1 MTTRYIHPLNR
12 NQPIML
18 SISCSG
24 TAGRGSRGRTA
35 DARTADARTADART
49 ARPAPRRDAATQ
61 QMPRKLSSRS
71 WPRRALVLFGQGA
84 LGLDIQD
91 TMS

>member
-18 SISCSG
+18 SISCSE
-24 TAGRGSRGRTA
+24 TAGRGSRGRAT
-35 DARTADARTADART
+35 DART

-71 WPRRALVLFGQGA
+71 WPQRALVLFGQGA